1 MAICICCGNEY
12 DGCLCEECAG
22 KTDIED
28 LCNRIIAY
36 NPGIADNPNA
46 DPIWEKVAAEMTYP
60 SYFRNVAYAVADF
73 LPSPR
78 KEWQKIH
85 SIVKDGVRVPRASK
99 AWFYQVYDEIIGS
112 KELSK
117 TEKIRLKG
125 LMLETLYQDYRYGE
139 ANELALDLLD
149 RPLDVWQA
157 AYVIAEFFCQT
168 RRYDEAED
176 AMSVG
181 RTLASDN
188 KTAIGTFDDLLA
200 KHEKRRAA
208 ADAEKK
214 GEYLPNPKEGKAEAI
229 EKYKEFM
236 TSIGIDVN
244 TSSTKSSGGG
254 RYPTPI
260 PKGEYPE
267 LIETRDPSFD
277 SFVAFDLE
285 TTGKHPATD
294 SIIEIG
300 AVRVVN
306 GEIKETETFIFQE
319 FVKPFK
325 KSVPDFITELT
336 GITKED
342 VKDAR
347 QMWDVV
353 PDFMKFVGDD
363 ILVGYNSVYFDGQFI
378 QRAGRYSNQIYTNKH
393 FDVWRY
399 AKELKDIIGYTG
411 ENFKLGTVG
420 DFLGIK
426 NPEAHRALADAITTA
441 RIFLKLKEMSAG
453 KTSATTDGSVL
464 DLEDW

>member
-1 MAICICCGNEY
+1 MAICICCGKEY
-12 DGCLCEECAG
+12 DGCLCEVCAG

-28 LCNRIIAY
+28 LCNKIITY
-36 NPGIADNPNA
+36 NPGIVDNPNA

-85 SIVKDGVRVPRASK
+85 SIVMDYARMPRASK
-99 AWFYQVYDEIIGS
+99 KWFYQVYDKIIDS
-112 KELSK
+112 KELSE

-125 LMLETLYQDYRYGE
+125 LRLEALYQDYRYNE

-149 RPLDVWQA
+149 HRLDVWQT

-181 RTLASDN
+181 RTLACDN
-188 KTAIGTFDDLLA
+188 TVAIRAFDDLLE

-208 ADAEKK
+208 SDAGKK

-236 TSIGIDVN
+236 ISIGIDVN
-244 TSSTKSSGGG
+244 VLPAKSSGRG
-254 RYPTPI
+254 RYPIPI

-267 LIETRDPSFD
+267 LVETRDSSFD

-285 TTGKHPATD
+285 TTGKHPSTD
-294 SIIEIG
+294 AIIEIG
-300 AVRVVN
+300 AIRVVN
-306 GEIKETETFIFQE
+306 GEIKETKEFVFQE

-325 KSVPDFITELT
+325 QSVPSFVTELT

-347 QMWDVV
+347 QMWEVV

-363 ILVGYNSVYFDGQFI
+363 ILVGYNSVNFDGQFI

-399 AKELKDIIGYTG
+399 ANELKDIIGYKG

-426 NPEAHRALADAITTA
+426 NPKAHRALADAITTA
-441 RIFLKLKEMSAG
+441 RIFLKLKELSVG
-453 KTSATTDGSVL
+453 KTPSTADDGVL

>member
-1 MAICICCGNEY
+1 MAICLCCGKEY
-12 DGCLCEECAG
+12 DGCLCGECAA

-36 NPGIADNPNA
+36 NPDNGEEPRADQ
-46 DPIWEKVAAEMTYP
+46 IWEKAAAEMTYP
-60 SYFRNVAYAVADF
+60 SNFKNVAFSVADF
-73 LPSPR
+73 LPSPKR
-78 KEWQKIH
+78 EWQKIH
-85 SIVKDGVRVPRASK
+85 SIVGDSVRVPRASK
-99 AWFYQVYDEIIGS
+99 EWFYQVYDKIIGS
-112 KELSK
+112 EKLGK
-117 TEKIRLKG
+117 TERIRLKG
-125 LMLETLYQDYRYGE
+125 LMLETLYQDYRYRE
-139 ANELALDLLD
+139 ADELALDLLD
-149 RPLDVWQA
+149 RPLNVWQA

-181 RTLASDN
+181 RTLAVDN
-188 KTAIGTFDDLLA
+188 KDAIRTFDDLLA

-229 EKYKEFM
+229 EKYREFM
-236 TSIGIDVN
+236 SSIGIDVDI
-244 TSSTKSSGGG
+244 SSTKSSGGG
-254 RYPTPI
+254 RYPEPI

-285 TTGKHPATD
+285 TTGIHPATD

-306 GEIKETETFIFQE
+306 GEIRESEEFIFRE

-325 KSVPDFITELT
+325 RSVTDFVTELT
-336 GITKED
+336 GITRED

-347 QMWDVV
+347 QMWEVV
-353 PDFMKFVGDD
+353 PDFMEFVGDD
-363 ILVGYNSVYFDGQFI
+363 VLVGFNSVNFDGQFI
-378 QRAGRYSNQIYTNKH
+378 QRAGRYSNQIYTNRH

-399 AKELKDIIGYTG
+399 AKELKEIIGYTG
-411 ENFKLGTVG
+411 EDFKLGTVG
-420 DFLGIK
+420 EFLGIK

-441 RIFLKLKEMSAG
+441 RIFLKLKELSAG
-453 KTSATTDGSVL
+453 QTSVLCDGGVL